1 MIRILLILIIFA
13 TPVLSECYNITQ
25 SSDKLIK
32 NIEIDINKEKNF
44 FKSISKLYLSSSLSQ
59 SINLTAT
66 KKKRFKAK
74 TIINY
79 IDGGHCIYKSSIRAH
94 GDGPD
99 HIEMINGYPISSLR
113 VSLKKGNIKG
123 ITRFKLYRPKT
134 REYANEIFATTL
146 FNSVG
151 FLSPRTFIIN
161 VKIGH
166 VHTDFIFQESF
177 KKEFLEFNNRVEGPV
192 IESKEDFS
200 KKYLGM
206 AKLINK
212 EWNHN
217 NINKYKVSLNAIKDY
232 NLNLLTSYP
241 FKVGKKED
249 ETIRFNKDN
258 LNSDETLK
266 INKFDALMFAIG
278 AAHGLSYDDRRFYYD
293 PIYSTL
299 EPIYY
304 DGMSTIL
311 SSINYDEDKNDYDKL
326 IHSYKKIRPLFFN
339 YYSNDSRTHRA
350 RYYNPVV
357 TKSAINGA
365 LKLKEDL
372 KNLNKKK
379 FLNKLHTNGYKN
391 ITAKQLDVVMENI
404 FSRIYDIENAKVQAN
419 ELSKNFMI
427 KVFHEKPINLQKS
440 LYDKYQDE
448 MRLEENVRLYFLDN
462 KTHIIEKNDGKI
474 FLDIEECDIK
484 VILCKTIK
492 LDEKKFLKILEQR
505 NIDKNYTIFIGA
517 VKEKY
522 LEGKISRSEKTIDKE
537 FKNLSISDSINILF
551 NDDVDIIINKVNKD
565 LVLNYKKNTGRVI
578 VYKSEINSWSI
589 KMINEIAV
597 NTEEFNNIFNL
608 TGCLT
613 IIDSKIDNL
622 NLTASN
628 FNCEDTVNFIRSTGN
643 LNTIKIT
650 DSKSDALDAD
660 FSNLYI
666 NNLVISNS
674 LNDCA
679 DFSFGEYQI
688 EKAYLINCGDKAIS
702 VGEKSNFKI
711 NNLNILNA
719 KVGVASKDSSV
730 VFINKAEMNN
740 LNYCLSSRKKK
751 QEFNFSNL
759 TINNLRCEN
768 FLKKVDKDTYSTLD
782 INNEF

>member
-1 MIRILLILIIFA
+1 MVTRILLILIVFT
-13 TPVLSECYNITQ
+13 TPVLSECFNIIQ

-32 NIEIDINKEKNF
+32 NIEIDISKEKKF
-44 FKSISKLYLSSSLSQ
+44 FEAISKRYLSSPLFASTYS
-59 SINLTAT
+59 TPT
-66 KKKRFKAK
+66 KKRFKAK
-74 TIINY
+74 IIINF
-79 IDGGHCIYKSSIRAH
+79 IEGGHCIYESSIRAH
-94 GDGPD
+94 GDGSD

-113 VSLKKGNIKG
+113 VNLKKGNIKG
-123 ITRFKLYRPKT
+123 ITRFKLMRPKT

-177 KKEFLEFNNRVEGPV
+177 KKEFLEFNNKVEGPI
-192 IESKEDFS
+192 IESKEDLS

-212 EWNHN
+212 EWNKS
-217 NINKYKVSLNAIKDY
+217 NINKYTVSLNAIKDY

-249 ETIRFNKDN
+249 EMIRFNKDN

-266 INKFDALMFAIG
+266 INKFDALMYAIG

-311 SSINYDEDKNDYDKL
+311 STINYDEDKNDYDKL
-326 IHSYKKIRPLFFN
+326 TFPNYKKIPPLFLN
-339 YYSNDSRTHRA
+339 YQSNNNRTHLA
-350 RYYNPVV
+350 RYLNPVV
-357 TKSAINGA
+357 TRSAKNGA
-365 LKLKEDL
+365 LKLREDL

-379 FLNKLHTNGYKN
+379 FLNELQINGYKN
-391 ITAKQLDVVMENI
+391 ITTKQLDIVMENI
-404 FSRIYDIENAKVQAN
+404 FSRINDIENALVY
-419 ELSKNFMI
+419 
-427 KVFHEKPINLQKS
+427 EKPFNLHKS
-440 LYDKYQDE
+440 LYDKYKNE
-448 MRLEENVRLYFLDN
+448 MELEENVRLYFLVN
-462 KTHIIEKNDGKI
+462 KKEITEKNNGNF
-474 FLDIEECDIK
+474 FLDVEECDIK
-484 VILCKTIK
+484 AILCKDIK
-492 LDEKKFLKILEQR
+492 LDEKRFLRILEQQ
-505 NIDKNYTIFIGA
+505 NTAKNYTIFIGA
-517 VKEKY
+517 VKEMY
-522 LEGKISRSEKTIDKE
+522 LEGKISRSKKTIGKE
-537 FKNLSISDSINILF
+537 FKNLSISDSMNIFF
-551 NDDVDIIINKVNKD
+551 NDDVDLIINKANKD

-578 VYKSEINSWSI
+578 IYKSEINSWSI
-589 KMINEIAV
+589 KMINEIVV
-597 NTEEFNNIFNL
+597 NNEKFNNIFNL

-666 NNLVISNS
+666 NELIISNS

-679 DFSFGEYQI
+679 DFSFGEYKI
-688 EKAYLINCGDKAIS
+688 EKAYLTNCGDKAIS

-711 NNLNILNA
+711 NNLNIYNA
-719 KVGVASKDSSV
+719 NVGVASKDSSV

-740 LNYCLSSRKKK
+740 LKYCLSSRKKK

-759 TINNLRCEN
+759 IINNLRCKN
-768 FLKKVDKDTYSTLD
+768 FSKKVDKDTYSTLD

>member
-1 MIRILLILIIFA
+1 MVIRIFLFLIILT
-13 TPVLSECYNITQ
+13 TPVFSECFNTIQ

-32 NIEIDINKEKNF
+32 NIEIDINKDRKF
-44 FKSISKLYLSSSLSQ
+44 FETISKLYLSTPSRPVIYS
-59 SINLTAT
+59 TPT
-66 KKKRFKAK
+66 KKRYKAK
-74 TIINY
+74 LRINF
-79 IDGGHCIYKSSIRAH
+79 IEGGYCTYKSSIRAH
-94 GDGPD
+94 GDGSD

-123 ITRFKLYRPKT
+123 ITRFKLMRPKT

-161 VKIGH
+161 VKIGD
-166 VHTDFIFQESF
+166 VYTDFIFQESF
-177 KKEFLEFNNRVEGPV
+177 KKEFLEFNNKVEGPV
-192 IESKEDFS
+192 IESKEDLS

-212 EWNHN
+212 EWNKN
-217 NINKYKVSLNAIKDY
+217 NINKYTVSLNAVKDY

-241 FKVGKKED
+241 FRVGKKED
-249 ETIRFNKDN
+249 EMIRFNNDN

-278 AAHGLSYDDRRFYYD
+278 AGHGLSYDDRRFYYD

-311 SSINYDEDKNDYDKL
+311 STINYDEDINDYDEL
-326 IHSYKKIRPLFFN
+326 TFPNYKKIPPLFLN
-339 YYSNDSRTHRA
+339 YQSNNNRTFST
-350 RYYNPVV
+350 RYLNPVV
-357 TKSAINGA
+357 TRSAKNGA

-372 KNLNKKK
+372 KKLNKKQ
-379 FLNKLHTNGYKN
+379 FLNDLHNNGYKN
-391 ITAKQLDVVMENI
+391 ITEKQLDIVMKNI
-404 FSRIYDIENAKVQAN
+404 FSRINEIKNAKVY
-419 ELSKNFMI
+419 
-427 KVFHEKPINLQKS
+427 EKTFNLHKS
-440 LYDKYQDE
+440 LYDKYKNE
-448 MRLEENVRLYFLDN
+448 MELEENVRLYFLDN
-462 KTHIIEKNDGKI
+462 KTEIIEKKDGKI
-474 FLDIEECDIK
+474 FLNIEECDIK
-484 VILCKTIK
+484 VILCKAIK

-505 NIDKNYTIFIGA
+505 NISKNHTIFIGA

-522 LEGKISRSEKTIDKE
+522 LEGKISRSKKTINNE
-537 FKNLSISDSINILF
+537 FKNLSLSDSINILF
-551 NDDVDIIINKVNKD
+551 NDDVDIIVNKVNKD
-565 LVLNYKKNTGRVI
+565 LVLNYKNNSGRVI
-578 VYKSEINSWSI
+578 IYKSEINSWSI
-589 KMINEIAV
+589 KMINAMDA

-628 FNCEDTVNFIRSTGN
+628 FNCEDTINFIRSTGN
-643 LNTIKIT
+643 ANTIKIA

-666 NNLVISNS
+666 KNLLINNSF
-674 LNDCA
+674 NDCA

-688 EKAYLINCGDKAIS
+688 QKAYLISCGDKAIS

-711 NNLNILNA
+711 NDLNINDA
-719 KVGVASKDSSV
+719 NVGVASKDSSIALV
-730 VFINKAEMNN
+730 NKAEMNN
-740 LNYCLSSRKKK
+740 LQYCLSSYKKK

-759 TINNLRCEN
+759 IVNNLRCEN
-768 FLKKVDKDTYSTLD
+768 FSKKIDKDKYSTLN
-782 INNEF
+782 IKNEF